1 MAAIVVTRTENNFL
15 ALGKADPSR
24 ISQAVWPTG
33 GSSASDGAKC
43 QQGLLGQPD
52 FIVYG
57 STDTNTA
64 DSDAIN
70 LSDNGVSFPA
80 NTLREITVV
89 AYVGDGSAVKKITAA
104 ALIIGGST
112 PAIGG
117 EAQDVASVGAT
128 TSDSVTTA
136 SYGGALTISID
147 FEVVSDEV
155 IIEAVGESG
164 DVNTWVLEVYVGRLM
179 PMTLV

>member
-1 MAAIVVTRTENNFL
+1 MAAIVVSSTTVNWSPLSKDSPQRVSE
-15 ALGKADPSR
+15 
-24 ISQAVWPTG
+24 AVWPTG
-33 GSSASDGAKC
+33 GANGPAA

-52 FIVYG
+52 FVVYG
-57 STDTNTA
+57 TTDTNTE

-70 LSDNGVSFPA
+70 LSTRGVPFPA

-104 ALIIGGST
+104 ALIIGGTT

-117 EAQDVASVGAT
+117 EAQDVESVGAE

-136 SYGGALTISID
+136 TYGGALTASID
-147 FEVVSDEV
+147 FEVVNNEV

-164 DVNTWVLEVYVGRLM
+164 DVNTWVIEVYVGRLM

>member
-1 MAAIVVTRTENNFL
+1 MAAIVVSSTTVNWSPLSKDSPQRVSE
-15 ALGKADPSR
+15 
-24 ISQAVWPTG
+24 AVWPTG
-33 GSSASDGAKC
+33 GANGPAA

-57 STDTNTA
+57 TTDTNTA

-70 LSDNGVSFPA
+70 LTTRGVPFPA
-80 NTLREITVV
+80 NTLREVTVV

-104 ALIIGGST
+104 ALIIGGTT

-117 EAQDVASVGAT
+117 EAQDAPSTTGAN
-128 TSDSVTTA
+128 DSVTTA
-136 SYGGALTISID
+136 SYGGALTVSID
-147 FEVVSDEV
+147 FEVVNNEV

-164 DVNTWVLEVYVGRLM
+164 DVNTWVIEVYVGRLM

>member
-1 MAAIVVTRTENNFL
+1 MAAIVVTRTDSNWSPL
-15 ALGKADPSR
+15 AKDAPQRVSE
-24 ISQAVWPTG
+24 AVWPTG
-33 GSSASDGAKC
+33 GVNGPAA

-57 STDTNTA
+57 ATDTNTA

-70 LSDNGVSFPA
+70 LTTRGVPFPA
-80 NTLREITVV
+80 NTLREVTVV

-117 EAQDVASVGAT
+117 EAQDAPSTTGAN
-128 TSDSVTTA
+128 DSVTTA

-147 FEVVSDEV
+147 FEVVNNEV

-164 DVNTWVLEVYVGRLM
+164 DVNTWVIEVYVGRLM

>member
-1 MAAIVVTRTENNFL
+1 MAAIVVSRTDVNWSPL
-15 ALGKADPSR
+15 AKESPQRVSE
-24 ISQAVWPTG
+24 AVWPTG
-33 GSSASDGAKC
+33 GANGPQA

-57 STDTNTA
+57 TTDTNTA

-70 LSDNGVSFPA
+70 LSTRGVPFPA

-89 AYVGDGSAVKKITAA
+89 AYVGDGALVKKVTAA
-104 ALIIGGST
+104 ALIIGGTT

-117 EAQDVASVGAT
+117 EVQAVASVGAA
-128 TSDSVTTA
+128 TSDSVTT
-136 SYGGALTISID
+136 STYGGAMTVSID
-147 FEVVSDEV
+147 FEVVANEV

-164 DVNTWVLEVYVGRLM
+164 DVNTWIIQVFVGRLF
-179 PMTLV
+179 PLTLV

>member
-1 MAAIVVTRTENNFL
+1 MAAIVVSSTTVNWSPLSKDSPQRVSE
-15 ALGKADPSR
+15 
-24 ISQAVWPTG
+24 AVWPTG
-33 GSSASDGAKC
+33 GSNGPAA

-57 STDTNTA
+57 TTDTNTA

-70 LSDNGVSFPA
+70 LSTRGVPFPA
-80 NTLREITVV
+80 NSLREITVV

-104 ALIIGGST
+104 ALIIGGTT

-117 EAQDVASVGAT
+117 EAQDAPSTTGAN
-128 TSDSVTTA
+128 DSVTTA

-147 FEVVSDEV
+147 FEVVSNEV

-164 DVNTWVLEVYVGRLM
+164 DVNTWVIEVYVGRLM

>member
-1 MAAIVVTRTENNFL
+1 MAAIVVTKTVNNFL
-15 ALGKADPSR
+15 ELSKDDSSR

-33 GSSASDGAKC
+33 GISATNGFKC

-57 STDTNTA
+57 TTDTNTA

-70 LSDNGVSFPA
+70 LSDNGVKFPA

-89 AYVGDGSAVKKITAA
+89 AYVGDGSVVKKITAA

-117 EAQDVASVGAT
+117 EAQDAPSTTGAN
-128 TSDSVTTA
+128 DSVTTA
-136 SYGGALTISID
+136 SYGGAMTISID

-164 DVNTWVLEVYVGRLM
+164 DVNTWVLEVYVGRII

>member
-1 MAAIVVTRTENNFL
+1 MAAIVVTRTQNNFL
-15 ALGKADPSR
+15 PLGKDAPQR
-24 ISQAVWPTG
+24 ISMGVWPTG
-33 GSSASDGAKC
+33 AAPGEGIKA

-57 STDTNTA
+57 ATDTNTA

-70 LSDNGVSFPA
+70 LSANGVSFPA

-89 AYVGDGSAVKKITAA
+89 AYVGDGALVRKVTAA
-104 ALIIGGST
+104 ALVVGGTT
-112 PAIGG
+112 PAFGG
-117 EAQDVASVGAT
+117 EVQAVASTTGAN
-128 TSDSVTTA
+128 DSVTTE
-136 SYGGALTISID
+136 SYGGAGPVVTID
-147 FEVVSDEV
+147 FEVVSNEV

-164 DVNTWVLEVYVGRLM
+164 DVVTWVLEVYVGRLI